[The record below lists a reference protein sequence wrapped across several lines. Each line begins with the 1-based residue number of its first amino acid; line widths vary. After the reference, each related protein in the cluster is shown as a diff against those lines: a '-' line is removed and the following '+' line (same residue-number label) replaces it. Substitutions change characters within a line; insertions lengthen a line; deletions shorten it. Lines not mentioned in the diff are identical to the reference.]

1 MNGLRGLQMSLTELK
16 ITKRQRR
23 DKGPSWINQK
33 EFKSK
38 ELERVELQNGQREKE
53 EDLEMRKVRFEMAN
67 ENQIVAP
74 SFAIWSKLLNSDDT

>member
-1 MNGLRGLQMSLTELK
+1 METIDERAAGIIDEPDRVEDYEK
-16 ITKRQRR
+16 IEKRQGSQL
-23 DKGPSWINQK
+23 DKLE

-74 SFAIWSKLLNSDDT
+74 SFAIWS